1 MRDVTE
7 RQTSGRHVVLG
18 IGNIL
23 NRDEGIGVRTLEE
36 LRRRDAAARGLELID
51 GGVMGL
57 SLLPL
62 VEDCEHLLVLDAID
76 AGEPSGS
83 IIELAGDD
91 IRLFTGIKMS
101 EHQITF
107 QEVLGLAMIRDQ
119 LPGHLYLLGVQP
131 ADVSIGLELSPEVA
145 AMIPSVI
152 AKAGAVLDRW
162 GFPIGLRAAA
172 SGRVGGE

>member
-1 MRDVTE
+1 VTE
-7 RQTSGRHVVLG
+7 PQTPGRHVVLG

-23 NRDEGIGVRTLEE
+23 NRDEGIGVRILEE
-36 LRRRDAAARGLELID
+36 LRRRVAAAPGLELVD

-83 IIELAGDD
+83 MIELAGDD

-107 QEVLGLAMIRDQ
+107 QEVLGLAMIRDK

-145 AMIPSVI
+145 AMIPPLI
-152 AKAGAVLDRW
+152 ARTAAVLDRW
-162 GFPIGLRAAA
+162 GFPIGLGAAA
-172 SGRVGGE
+172 SGRVGGD